1 MSTQNLSLCLAKV
14 MIAAAWA
21 DGEVQ
26 PEEVD
31 CLKEFILKMPG
42 IDDEVWRHLDIYMS
56 MPIDEDE
63 RLQLVEDLSMVVR
76 SSEDEVFVL
85 KALELVFKA
94 DGIFSQEEFRT
105 IEQVK
110 NMLSK
115 GS

>member
-1 MSTQNLSLCLAKV
+1 MSTQDLSLALAKV

-31 CLKEFILKMPG
+31 CLKEFILNMSG
-42 IDDEVWRHLDIYMS
+42 MDDEIWGHLDIYMS

-63 RLQLVEDLSMVVR
+63 RLQLVEDLSVLVR
-76 SSEDEVFVL
+76 TTEDETFVL
-85 KALELVFKA
+85 EALEMVFKA
-94 DGIFSQEEFRT
+94 DGIVSKEEFRT

-115 GS
+115 G

>member
-1 MSTQNLSLCLAKV
+1 MSTQNLSLSLAKV

-26 PEEVD
+26 PEEVK
-31 CLKEFILKMPG
+31 CLKEFILNMPG
-42 IDDEVWRHLDIYMS
+42 MDEDVWRHLDVYMS

-63 RLQLVEDLSMVVR
+63 RLQLLEDLSLVVR

-85 KALELVFKA
+85 NALDMVFKA
-94 DGIFSQEEFRT
+94 DGVVSQEEFRT

-115 GS
+115 G

>member
-1 MSTQNLSLCLAKV
+1 MFTQNLSLCLAKV

-31 CLKEFILKMPG
+31 CLKKFILDMPG
-42 IDDEVWRHLDIYMS
+42 IDEDVWLHLDIYMS

-76 SSEDEVFVL
+76 STEDEVFVL
-85 KALELVFKA
+85 KALEMVFQA
-94 DGIFSQEEFRT
+94 DGVVSQEEFRT
-105 IEQVK
+105 IEQIK

-115 GS
+115 G